1 LVQHSC
7 CLILSVY
14 LCLSLYR
21 IRARTTPLRISTID
35 ANRINIAMAHSKY
48 PSHELSVF
56 IEPVANLWLV
66 VFTIHPPATCIS
78 TISVIPT
85 SCSINNN
92 NNKPTSRCCAMQ
104 WPTSDVPLARALIW
118 LILFIGWLLSCHRII
133 SSPSTISCNTYTKH
147 LHPCACVCAC
157 VHVFASSS
165 TMSGIPL
172 PSVASGG
179 SDSTLGRVG
188 RVVSGRRIVWMIVAL
203 TCLLLVNYV
212 YWGINT
218 SSIDN
223 MIAATGNTPPSSL
236 LSLVGSRG
244 IRFDLYNYGCVSC

>member
-1 LVQHSC
+1 LFNKQQQQQQQQQTN
-7 CLILSVY
+7 
-14 LCLSLYR
+14 LSL
-21 IRARTTPLRISTID
+21 LR
-35 ANRINIAMAHSKY
+35 NAMANIRCAACSCVDLVDFIY
-48 PSHELSVF
+48 WVVVELSSHHF
-56 IEPVANLWLV
+56 IAVN
-66 VFTIHPPATCIS
+66 H
-78 TISVIPT
+78 
-85 SCSINNN
+85 
-92 NNKPTSRCCAMQ
+92 
-104 WPTSDVPLARALIW
+104 
-118 LILFIGWLLSCHRII
+118 LLQHLH
-133 SSPSTISCNTYTKH
+133 TKH